1 MWHNN
6 DIHEDDDEEFIE
18 PTALENVQ
26 QAIRVLTNEHEKIVN
41 FKEGDDLTALLFSNR
56 VGTNWAIRLL
66 QSAHRELIEQ
76 LGES

>member
-6 DIHEDDDEEFIE
+6 DFIE

-26 QAIRVLTNEHEKIVN
+26 QAIRVLTNENEKIVN
-41 FKEGDDLTALLFSNR
+41 FKERDDLTALLFSNR

>member
-6 DIHEDDDEEFIE
+6 DFIE
-18 PTALENVQ
+18 PTALEDLQ
-26 QAIRVLTNEHEKIVN
+26 QAIRVLTNENEKIVN

>member
-6 DIHEDDDEEFIE
+6 DFIE

-26 QAIRVLTNEHEKIVN
+26 QAIRVLTNENEKIVN

>member
-6 DIHEDDDEEFIE
+6 DFIE

>member
-1 MWHNN
+1 MWK
-6 DIHEDDDEEFIE
+6 DDDEFIE

-56 VGTNWAIRLL
+56 VGTDWAIRLL

>member
-6 DIHEDDDEEFIE
+6 DFIE

-26 QAIRVLTNEHEKIVN
+26 QAIRVLTNENEKIVN

-66 QSAHRELIEQ
+66 QSAHHELIEQ

>member
-6 DIHEDDDEEFIE
+6 DFIE
-18 PTALENVQ
+18 PTALEDLQ
-26 QAIRVLTNEHEKIVN
+26 QAIRVLTNENEKIVN

-56 VGTNWAIRLL
+56 VGTDWAIRLL